1 MSNWTLKE
9 KSVGDLE
16 VTVSGE
22 EWTKA
27 VKKAFNKIAKNV
39 TIDGFRKGCAPVAL
53 IEKRVSEAERY
64 YQAIDDNANTWM
76 RNAMEENNLQPISQP
91 QLDIKSVDAEKAELV
106 FTFAVYPT
114 CEVTDYKGLTYTDVS
129 TRVLKKEIDA
139 ELDHMRE
146 NYADMET
153 VDGEA
158 QDGDTVNIDY
168 EGFKDGVAFEGGK
181 AEGYNL
187 TLGSKSFIPGF
198 EDQLVGAKAG
208 EEKELNLSF
217 PEDYPAEDLKG
228 AAVVF
233 KVKVN
238 KVERKVLPELN
249 DDFAAD
255 VNMKDVTTL
264 EDLKKA
270 VKERLSASKKE
281 QAENA
286 KNNELMDQLA
296 EKTVVEIPDV
306 LVEEEMQSQIQQL
319 QAQISQYGISLT
331 SYLQMM
337 GKTVDDLKNDY
348 HDGAVKN
355 IKLRMALAKIAET
368 ENLEVSDEDLE
379 TEYKNI
385 ADQYQLDVEQVK
397 KSVSPALLKQDVL
410 AEKAM
415 ELVKASA
422 VKKNTKEAE
431 EAE

>member
-1 MSNWTLKE
+1 
-9 KSVGDLE
+9 
-16 VTVSGE
+16 
-22 EWTKA
+22 
-27 VKKAFNKIAKNV
+27 
-39 TIDGFRKGCAPVAL
+39 
-53 IEKRVSEAERY
+53 
-64 YQAIDDNANTWM
+64 
-76 RNAMEENNLQPISQP
+76 
-91 QLDIKSVDAEKAELV
+91 
-106 FTFAVYPT
+106 
-114 CEVTDYKGLTYTDVS
+114 
-129 TRVLKKEIDA
+129 
-139 ELDHMRE
+139 MRE

-264 EDLKKA
+264 EELKKA

-431 EAE
+431 EAEEAE

>member
-1 MSNWTLKE
+1 
-9 KSVGDLE
+9 
-16 VTVSGE
+16 
-22 EWTKA
+22 
-27 VKKAFNKIAKNV
+27 
-39 TIDGFRKGCAPVAL
+39 
-53 IEKRVSEAERY
+53 
-64 YQAIDDNANTWM
+64 
-76 RNAMEENNLQPISQP
+76 
-91 QLDIKSVDAEKAELV
+91 
-106 FTFAVYPT
+106 
-114 CEVTDYKGLTYTDVS
+114 
-129 TRVLKKEIDA
+129 
-139 ELDHMRE
+139 
-146 NYADMET
+146 
-153 VDGEA
+153 
-158 QDGDTVNIDY
+158 
-168 EGFKDGVAFEGGK
+168 
-181 AEGYNL
+181 
-187 TLGSKSFIPGF
+187 
-198 EDQLVGAKAG
+198 
-208 EEKELNLSF
+208 
-217 PEDYPAEDLKG
+217 
-228 AAVVF
+228 
-233 KVKVN
+233 
-238 KVERKVLPELN
+238 
-249 DDFAAD
+249 
-255 VNMKDVTTL
+255 
-264 EDLKKA
+264 
-270 VKERLSASKKE
+270 
-281 QAENA
+281 
-286 KNNELMDQLA
+286 MDQLA

>member
-9 KSVGDLE
+9 KSTGDLE
-16 VTVSGE
+16 VTISGE

-39 TIDGFRKGCAPVAL
+39 TIDGFRKGCAPAAL
-53 IEKRVSEAERY
+53 IEKRVSPAERY
-64 YQAIDDNANTWM
+64 YQAVEDNANEWM
-76 RNAMEENNLQPISQP
+76 RAAMEENKLTPISQP
-91 QLDIKSVDAEKAELV
+91 QLNIKSVDESKADLV

-114 CEVTDYKGLTYTDVS
+114 CEVTDYKGLTYTEVS
-129 TRVLKKEIDA
+129 TEVTEDELNAEIDR
-139 ELDHMRE
+139 MRE

-153 VDGEA
+153 VDGAAEN
-158 QDGDTVNIDY
+158 GDTVNIDY

-187 TLGSKSFIPGF
+187 TLGSHSFIEGF
-198 EDQLVGAKAG
+198 EDQLVGSKAG
-208 EEKELNLSF
+208 EEKELNLTF

-249 DDFAAD
+249 DDFAED
-255 VNMKDVTTL
+255 VNMKDVKTVD
-264 EDLKKA
+264 ELKKA
-270 VKERLSASKKE
+270 VRERLENNKKE
-281 QAENA
+281 QVENA
-286 KNNELMDQLA
+286 KTNEIMDQLA
-296 EKTVVEIPDV
+296 EKVVVEIPDV
-306 LVEEEMQSQIQQL
+306 MVEDEMQSQIQQL
-319 QAQISQYGISLT
+319 QSQISQYGISLT

-348 HDGAVKN
+348 REGAVKN
-355 IKLRMALAKIAET
+355 IKLRLALGKIAET
-368 ENLEVSDEDLE
+368 ENLEASDEEIE

-385 ADQYQLDVEQVK
+385 ADQYQLDIEQVK
-397 KSVSPALLKQDVL
+397 KSVSPAMLKQDVL

-415 ELVKASA
+415 DLVKENA
-422 VKKNTKEAE
+422 VKKESESK
-431 EAE
+431 

>member
-1 MSNWTLKE
+1 M
-9 KSVGDLE
+9 
-16 VTVSGE
+16 
-22 EWTKA
+22 
-27 VKKAFNKIAKNV
+27 
-39 TIDGFRKGCAPVAL
+39 
-53 IEKRVSEAERY
+53 
-64 YQAIDDNANTWM
+64 
-76 RNAMEENNLQPISQP
+76 
-91 QLDIKSVDAEKAELV
+91 
-106 FTFAVYPT
+106 
-114 CEVTDYKGLTYTDVS
+114 
-129 TRVLKKEIDA
+129 
-139 ELDHMRE
+139 
-146 NYADMET
+146 
-153 VDGEA
+153 
-158 QDGDTVNIDY
+158 
-168 EGFKDGVAFEGGK
+168 
-181 AEGYNL
+181 
-187 TLGSKSFIPGF
+187 
-198 EDQLVGAKAG
+198 
-208 EEKELNLSF
+208 
-217 PEDYPAEDLKG
+217 
-228 AAVVF
+228 
-233 KVKVN
+233 
-238 KVERKVLPELN
+238 LPELN

-264 EDLKKA
+264 EELKKA

-431 EAE
+431 EAEEAE